1 MPLFAPVDICH
12 DDGPDEPV
20 RRKSKSTGTRC
31 PVCYNPEPK
40 WLYVDDYGDVA
51 GCDDCL
57 RVEMVEEP

>member
-1 MPLFAPVDICH
+1 MPLFAPVDRCH